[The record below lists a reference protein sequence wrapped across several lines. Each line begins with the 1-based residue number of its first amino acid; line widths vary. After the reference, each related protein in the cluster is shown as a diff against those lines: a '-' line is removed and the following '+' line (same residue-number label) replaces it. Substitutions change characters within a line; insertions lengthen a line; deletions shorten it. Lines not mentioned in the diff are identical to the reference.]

1 MRLNSDAQLLLMLRI
16 QFGNFMADTLLVDET
31 RDVNKRKVVTE
42 HFQLS
47 THCAKIY
54 QKTPQKQT

>member
-1 MRLNSDAQLLLMLRI
+1 
-16 QFGNFMADTLLVDET
+16 MADTLLVDET

-54 QKTPQKQT
+54 QKTLQKQT